1 MSYQDVCDKFADQLR
16 AERLRSAGLEE
27 RIASLESTIADLS
40 AGFASK
46 MATALE
52 AMETKTRESIAGK
65 VADVGEREWTVEG
78 YKQQG
83 ISSAYC
89 EGWNDCLE
97 SAVDAVRSYA
107 RPASTTCSDLVA
119 FADGELP
126 TDRAEA
132 FREHLQ
138 SCGTCATALPETMMV
153 AARLSELK
161 R

>member
-1 MSYQDVCDKFADQLR
+1 MTITDHLTNEAALADQLR

-27 RIASLESTIADLS
+27 RVASLEATIAGLS
-40 AGFASK
+40 AGFAAK

-52 AMETKTRESIAGK
+52 AMETRTAERIAEWIEGYGAELVDPSIAANAIRAGK
-65 VADVGEREWTVEG
+65 W
-78 YKQQG
+78 
-83 ISSAYC
+83 
-89 EGWNDCLE
+89 
-97 SAVDAVRSYA
+97 
-107 RPASTTCSDLVA
+107 RPGTCGDLVA

-126 TDRAEA
+126 TDRATA

-138 SCGTCATALPETMMV
+138 ICGTCATALPETMMV